1 MLRRRNEMLRTVL
14 TGEPPAE
21 ESEGEESHDM
31 SRGEGDDLSR
41 GESDDLSR
49 DSDLLSVVNIE
60 SLIADQFHG
69 LNLID
74 D

>member
-1 MLRRRNEMLRTVL
+1 MLRTVL

-21 ESEGEESHDM
+21 ESEGDDM
-31 SRGEGDDLSR
+31 SR
-41 GESDDLSR
+41 GESDDMSR

>member
-1 MLRRRNEMLRTVL
+1 MLRKRNEMLRTVL

-41 GESDDLSR
+41 

-69 LNLID
+69 LDLID